1 MTEDEDAGSYIGVTS
16 SSAADNPYSGRGD
29 KGNGS
34 GLGDGGVGASF
45 GLFGADVG
53 PYTSGSQA
61 SGMAV
66 PGVSSLVIDCS
77 GARKGGVK

>member
-1 MTEDEDAGSYIGVTS
+1 MVMVTV
-16 SSAADNPYSGRGD
+16 
-29 KGNGS
+29 KKKI
-34 GLGDGGVGASF
+34 LVVK
-45 GLFGADVG
+45 L
-53 PYTSGSQA
+53 YTSGSQA